1 MRADDLILFAQIAEM
16 GSFSK
21 VAEANNIT
29 NSVVSKRIAKLEKE
43 LGTQL
48 LYRTTRKL
56 TLTEAGQA
64 LKQGAMNVKASTQE
78 AIDTISG
85 YSEQISGHIKMSVP
99 TISGDLL
106 LADAVAEFCTLH
118 PGLSVDM
125 SLDNRFVNLVEEGFD
140 LVIRTGYLEDS
151 SLIARHFLD
160 SHWVVC
166 TSPDYIR
173 RKGRPKAPEDL
184 SFHNCLLYSYHTSG
198 AREWEFTSSQGSYT
212 ITVDGA
218 FSSDNAG
225 ALRKAALT
233 GRGIAYVPKCLVF
246 EDLCKGTLVDL
257 FPERVGKVLGVYAVY
272 PFSRQ
277 PSRKIKLLIEH
288 ISSAIYLCL
297 IILMRQRQSRRLTP
311 CFATGRCRLKGLIYL
326 KSWS

>member
-1 MRADDLILFAQIAEM
+1 
-16 GSFSK
+16 
-21 VAEANNIT
+21 
-29 NSVVSKRIAKLEKE
+29 
-43 LGTQL
+43 
-48 LYRTTRKL
+48 
-56 TLTEAGQA
+56 
-64 LKQGAMNVKASTQE
+64 
-78 AIDTISG
+78 
-85 YSEQISGHIKMSVP
+85 MSVP

-225 ALRKAALT
+225 ALRKAALA
-233 GRGIAYVPKCLVF
+233 GGGIAYVPKCLVF
-246 EDLCKGTLVDL
+246 EDLCNGTLVDL

-272 PFSRQ
+272 PYSRQ

-288 ISSAIYLCL
+288 I
-297 IILMRQRQSRRLTP
+297 RQR
-311 CFATGRCRLKGLIYL
+311 YL
-326 KSWS
+326 SMSDYF

>member
-1 MRADDLILFAQIAEM
+1 VRADDLILFAQIAEM

-198 AREWEFTSSQGSYT
+198 AREWEFTSSQGNYT

-246 EDLCKGTLVDL
+246 EDLCNGTLVDL

-272 PFSRQ
+272 PYSRQ

-288 ISSAIYLCL
+288 I
-297 IILMRQRQSRRLTP
+297 RQR
-311 CFATGRCRLKGLIYL
+311 YL
-326 KSWS
+326 SMSDYF